1 MSGVAS
7 YFVTTSNNSARLI
20 VNSRIKVLG
29 SSSKTLRMPVI
40 VTGIVLGRAVQKTSV
55 LTVQIQQV
63 ITSWGIATSKVRY
76 IY

>member
-1 MSGVAS
+1 M
-7 YFVTTSNNSARLI
+7 TSLRVLRLRI
-20 VNSRIKVLG
+20 VQIDLTINSRIRFLE

-40 VTGIVLGRAVQKTSV
+40 VTGIVLGRAVQNTSV
-55 LTVQIQQV
+55 LTVQVQQV